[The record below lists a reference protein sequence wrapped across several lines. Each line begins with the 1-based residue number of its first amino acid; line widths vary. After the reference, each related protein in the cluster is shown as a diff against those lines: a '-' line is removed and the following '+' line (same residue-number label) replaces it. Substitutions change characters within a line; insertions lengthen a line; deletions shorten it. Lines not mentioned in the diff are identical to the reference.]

1 MTATDTWQLAR
12 QGKARQAASRG
23 FVGPQFFTLLDIK
36 TFDFAGATHVNAHGP
51 PTRRTDSLTVVSA
64 PSLPTY
70 ATLAS

>member
-51 PTRRTDSLTVVSA
+51 PTRRTDSLGT
-64 PSLPTY
+64 LPTY
-70 ATLAS
+70 VRYAS